1 MNVSHICDEG
11 KREREILVGI
21 PFKAVLQDQ
30 VSKVATVISMIGW
43 CINTNFAQLGRKAPL
58 GTNYLGYYPFVHQ
71 MQFIPRTNLSNREL
85 KKNHDRAKSVEH
97 EKPHKE
103 GVHIQLLPCD
113 SKVEISL
120 IEWRAWSLILRGG
133 FVPLPPVQ

>member
-43 CINTNFAQLGRKAPL
+43 CINTNFATVG
-58 GTNYLGYYPFVHQ
+58 
-71 MQFIPRTNLSNREL
+71 
-85 KKNHDRAKSVEH
+85 
-97 EKPHKE
+97 KE
-103 GVHIQLLPCD
+103 GTTWNQLSWLLPFCASD
-113 SKVEISL
+113 AVYSQNK
-120 IEWRAWSLILRGG
+120 
-133 FVPLPPVQ
+133 FVQQRIKKKS